1 MELCREVGNSFEAV
15 RNDSHATQLKDRT
28 PREAH
33 EAHEA
38 HADTNF
44 SAKIRCLEDKNKEL
58 GLELSRAK
66 KMALEDCETKQR
78 LEYRQEASEADLR
91 TAQAEIEQLRAE
103 RGKLH
108 AQLKRYSRRLHRSEK
123 EIRVAFCAIRRC
135 GLDLGQPV
143 SDSRTRVMGSD

>member
-15 RNDSHATQLKDRT
+15 QNDSPACQQKDRT
-28 PREAH
+28 PH
-33 EAHEA
+33 EAQEA
-38 HADTNF
+38 HANTNF

-58 GLELSRAK
+58 VLELSHAK
-66 KMALEDCETKQR
+66 NIALEDCETRQR
-78 LEYRQEASEADLR
+78 LEYRLEASEEHLR
-91 TAQAEIEQLRAE
+91 AAQAEIEPLRAE
-103 RGKLH
+103 RSKLH

-143 SDSRTRVMGSD
+143 ADSRRGVVESD